1 MATQS
6 LGIKRSDA
14 KRDARRL
21 ARHPP
26 PGFVGGFGFHL
37 QHWSFEPPHSL
48 IPSLHILP
56 ALPVAPRLGSGTVRG
71 MSTLTIELSDDIAAR
86 LAAASERE
94 HLPPAQIVQAALE
107 KALPAPGNPPPPG
120 ESLAEKMKDLIGCFD
135 SGVTDLATNPKHLE
149 GFGEWRK

>member
-1 MATQS
+1 
-6 LGIKRSDA
+6 
-14 KRDARRL
+14 
-21 ARHPP
+21 
-26 PGFVGGFGFHL
+26 
-37 QHWSFEPPHSL
+37 
-48 IPSLHILP
+48 
-56 ALPVAPRLGSGTVRG
+56 

-107 KALPAPGNPPPPG
+107 KALPTPEADLPPPG

-149 GFGEWRK
+149 GFGEWRR